1 MRSIFSVVMRTTTTR
16 YFLISFYLSRSLR
29 VTCII
34 LRFFL
39 MVLSVVCTIPIFF
52 FFFFLLSFSYF
63 LFLPFFLSICLSHN
77 SLLYTRHYITA
88 LTFVTSIYGQSL
100 MYIYIHIC
108 VCLLE
113 DCFFPKLHVY
123 MCKPYV
129 LWNKMTN
136 IRVDQHFF
144 DRPTSVLPVRYYGEK
159 KEEEAA
165 FVENGENGFSFF
177 SAVAITKKKM
187 MMMMMMMMMT
197 GTTKITVRS
206 YHYKQEPTTNAAY
219 IIYNGVMSDSQI
231 IEQNS
236 FLSPNKMDG
245 WSDRWMSGLVWKKL
259 HDSIYFIDVSNCN
272 RQLKIKTTEKN
283 YEYTYG
289 HIIMTI

>member
-1 MRSIFSVVMRTTTTR
+1 
-16 YFLISFYLSRSLR
+16 
-29 VTCII
+29 
-34 LRFFL
+34 
-39 MVLSVVCTIPIFF
+39 
-52 FFFFLLSFSYF
+52 
-63 LFLPFFLSICLSHN
+63 
-77 SLLYTRHYITA
+77 
-88 LTFVTSIYGQSL
+88 
-100 MYIYIHIC
+100 
-108 VCLLE
+108 
-113 DCFFPKLHVY
+113 
-123 MCKPYV
+123 
-129 LWNKMTN
+129 MTN

-187 MMMMMMMMMT
+187 MMMMMMT

-245 WSDRWMSGLVWKKL
+245 WSDR
-259 HDSIYFIDVSNCN
+259 
-272 RQLKIKTTEKN
+272 
-283 YEYTYG
+283 
-289 HIIMTI
+289 